1 MKKISLE
8 EFEDKLNSMSVDD
21 IIELFPEK
29 IFSINTDYKFWWTE
43 NKVSYHNWPENLIS
57 FNYENDF
64 KQALILMAQWL
75 VEKQHLNLT
84 LLF

>member
-57 FNYENDF
+57 FNCQNDF
-64 KQALILMAQWL
+64 KLALILMAQWL

>member
-1 MKKISLE
+1 MKEISLE
-8 EFEDKLNSMSVDD
+8 MFNNKLNGMTVDD
-21 IIELFPEK
+21 IIQLFPKK
-29 IFSINTDYKFWWTE
+29 IFIINTDYKFWWTE
-43 NKVSYHNWPENLIS
+43 NEVSYYNWPENLIS
-57 FNYENDF
+57 FYYKDDF

>member
-8 EFEDKLNSMSVDD
+8 EFEDKLNSMTVDD
-21 IIELFPEK
+21 IIELFPKK
-29 IFSINTDYKFWWTE
+29 IFIINTDYKFWWTE
-43 NKVSYHNWPENLIS
+43 NKVSYYYWTENLIS

>member
-29 IFSINTDYKFWWTE
+29 IFSINTDYKF
-43 NKVSYHNWPENLIS
+43 
-57 FNYENDF
+57 
-64 KQALILMAQWL
+64 
-75 VEKQHLNLT
+75 
-84 LLF
+84 